1 LIALH
6 HQLKLLESYSK
17 AKYCKKNNYKQRK
30 EKKIISIPVKL
41 FD

>member
-17 AKYCKKNNYKQRK
+17 AKYCKRLIINK
-30 EKKIISIPVKL
+30 EKKIISIPIKL
-41 FD
+41 FN